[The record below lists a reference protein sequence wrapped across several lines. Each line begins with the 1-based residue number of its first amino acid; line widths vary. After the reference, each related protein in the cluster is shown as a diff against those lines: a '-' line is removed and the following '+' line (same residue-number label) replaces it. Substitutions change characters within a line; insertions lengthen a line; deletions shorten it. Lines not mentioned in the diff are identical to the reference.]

1 MGDGEFLKP
10 GLSAP
15 NGVLQAI
22 NTHHGKEN
30 EPEVWGNDMERI
42 RISPVQN
49 MKGVEWGLFPNNIY
63 NKLDLKVKVLS
74 LSEIVN
80 NLLRTQEVAPWWH
93 GEWGVRLDKE
103 RR

>member
-49 MKGVEWGLFPNNIY
+49 MKGVE
-63 NKLDLKVKVLS
+63 
-74 LSEIVN
+74 
-80 NLLRTQEVAPWWH
+80 
-93 GEWGVRLDKE
+93 
-103 RR
+103 